1 VLSFELLKV
10 PYIQNGLLIG
20 TVGKLVLIRMDAKE
34 SDKVANSILLFTTS
48 LMKTAGN
55 LEKTR

>member
-1 VLSFELLKV
+1 MLKV